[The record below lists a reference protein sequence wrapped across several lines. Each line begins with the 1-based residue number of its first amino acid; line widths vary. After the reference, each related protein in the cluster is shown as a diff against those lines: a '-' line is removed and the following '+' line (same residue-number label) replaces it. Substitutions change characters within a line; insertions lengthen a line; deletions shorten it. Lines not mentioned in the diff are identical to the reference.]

1 LTPLEREAM
10 WIRFESNDE
19 FAIKVFVGAINAI
32 SGEPAIETA
41 ATRLRR
47 LNLLA
52 DYKSVQDYVTTP
64 DQLWLDGIAS
74 TQGRVRQFVAMP
86 VGSGYAVE
94 AQVTGE
100 DVTGGLQFEIT
111 PAKRPDAL
119 ATYIVHKVF
128 VQTLTGKTIP
138 LSGVSALT
146 TVGDVKNL
154 IQEKEGIPPDQQRLV
169 HSGKQLL
176 KDCKYVLPLLQLH
189 SDFYSPLAG
198 RLQHPERKAKPL

>member
-1 LTPLEREAM
+1 MTEREAM

-47 LNLLA
+47 LDLLA
-52 DYKSVQDYVTTP
+52 NHKSVQDYVTTP

-74 TQGRVRQFVAMP
+74 TQGRVRQFVAIPM
-86 VGSGYAVE
+86 GSGYTVE

-111 PAKRPDAL
+111 PAKCAKSI
-119 ATYIVHKVF
+119 ATYVDHKLF
-128 VQTLTGKTIP
+128 VKTLTGKTIS

-146 TVGDVKNL
+146 TVRKIKSL
-154 IQEKEGIPPDQQRLV
+154 IQAKEGIPSDQQRLI
-169 HSGKQLL
+169 HAGKQLL
-176 KDCKYVLPLLQLH
+176 EDCKYTHLFL
-189 SDFYSPLAG
+189 
-198 RLQHPERKAKPL
+198 RLQINFVARSLGDYAIPNVRLQPI

>member
-1 LTPLEREAM
+1 VPLSLTQRPYLTPLEREAM

-52 DYKSVQDYVTTP
+52 DQKSVQDYVTTP

-86 VGSGYAVE
+86 MGSGYTVE

-111 PAKRPDAL
+111 PAKPAGSM
-119 ATYIVHKVF
+119 ATYTIDRVF
-128 VQTLTGKTIP
+128 VKTLTGKTIP

-146 TVGDVKNL
+146 TVGQVKNL
-154 IQEKEGIPPDQQRLV
+154 IQAKEGIPPDHQRLIY
-169 HSGKQLL
+169 SGRQL
-176 KDCKYVLPLLQLH
+176 KDCKYIIRSCSITL
-189 SDFYSPLAG
+189 
-198 RLQHPERKAKPL
+198 

>member
-1 LTPLEREAM
+1 LTLIEREAM

-47 LNLLA
+47 LNLSA
-52 DYKSVQDYVTTP
+52 DYKSVQDYITTP

-74 TQGRVRQFVAMP
+74 TQGRVRQFVAMSM
-86 VGSGYAVE
+86 GFGYTVE

-100 DVTGGLQFEIT
+100 DVTGGLQFEVT
-111 PAKRPDAL
+111 SAKRSSSI
-119 ATYIVHKVF
+119 ATYFVHKVF

-146 TVGDVKNL
+146 TVEEVKDL
-154 IQEKEGIPPDQQRLV
+154 IQQKEGISSDQQRLV
-169 HSGKQLL
+169 HCGKQLC
-176 KDCKYVLPLLQLH
+176 KNCKYNYL
-189 SDFYSPLAG
+189 SPSI
-198 RLQHPERKAKPL
+198 RI

>member
-1 LTPLEREAM
+1 VLASTILSSCLTPVEREAM
-10 WIRFESNDE
+10 WIRFKSTDE
-19 FAIKVFVGAINAI
+19 FAIKFFVGGINAI

-52 DYKSVQDYVTTP
+52 DQKSVQNYVTTP

-74 TQGRVRQFVAMP
+74 TQGHVRQFVAMP
-86 VGSGYAVE
+86 TGSGYTVE

-111 PAKRPDAL
+111 PAKPDAIC
-119 ATYIVHKVF
+119 TVHKVF
-128 VQTLTGKTIP
+128 IKTLTGKTIL

-146 TVGDVKNL
+146 TVGQVKNM
-154 IQEKEGIPPDQQRLV
+154 IMEKEGIPADQQRLV
-169 HSGKQLL
+169 HSGKQSID
-176 KDCKYVLPLLQLH
+176 DCKYILPLCSISL
-189 SDFYSPLAG
+189 
-198 RLQHPERKAKPL
+198 